1 MTNKNKKKYCRKRGE
16 NCHFIC
22 VRIVKNP
29 TLEELW
35 NAPIRQKSEKNC
47 DCVCRVLHK
56 WSVGIPSNTCRQL
69 YGNVAIAV
77 NLLPISAMEMCI
89 FATPVMAETVNE
101 SINASAR
108 HGMVDPNLH
117 P

>member
-1 MTNKNKKKYCRKRGE
+1 MLLHVLVVLIMTNKKKTKYCRKRGE
-16 NCHFIC
+16 NYHFIC

-29 TLEELW
+29 TLEERW
-35 NAPIRQKSEKNC
+35 NAPIQKSEKNC
-47 DCVCRVLHK
+47 DCVWRVLHK
-56 WSVGIPSNTCRQL
+56 W

-77 NLLPISAMEMCI
+77 NLLPMSAMEMCI

-108 HGMVDPNLH
+108 LGMVDPNLH